1 MSPGP
6 AAVQRARERSR
17 RPPTEWA
24 RGADGRA
31 ARRRNKRLALAQA
44 MQTPL
49 EAVPNGA
56 HMEIGT
62 YGDLA
67 TMHWV
72 QNEPWAAD
80 LLSCSVTYGARATA
94 RLPWF

>member
-1 MSPGP
+1 M
-6 AAVQRARERSR
+6 QR
-17 RPPTEWA
+17 
-24 RGADGRA
+24 
-31 ARRRNKRLALAQA
+31 
-44 MQTPL
+44 PL
-49 EAVPNGA
+49 GAVPNGA

-80 LLSCSVTYGARATA
+80 LLACDVTYGAWPG
-94 RLPWF
+94 LPLPTLLKG

>member
-1 MSPGP
+1 MLRNTRLDLGG
-6 AAVQRARERSR
+6 AVQR
-17 RPPTEWA
+17 P
-24 RGADGRA
+24 
-31 ARRRNKRLALAQA
+31 LA
-44 MQTPL
+44 
-49 EAVPNGA
+49 AVPNGA

-80 LLSCSVTYGARATA
+80 LLACNVTYGAA
-94 RLPWF
+94 LDSQP

>member
-1 MSPGP
+1 
-6 AAVQRARERSR
+6 
-17 RPPTEWA
+17 
-24 RGADGRA
+24 
-31 ARRRNKRLALAQA
+31 

>member
-1 MSPGP
+1 M
-6 AAVQRARERSR
+6 QR
-17 RPPTEWA
+17 
-24 RGADGRA
+24 
-31 ARRRNKRLALAQA
+31 
-44 MQTPL
+44 PL
-49 EAVPNGA
+49 GAVPNGA

-80 LLSCSVTYGARATA
+80 LLPCDVTYGAWPCPPFFNDKFFVQKTLALI
-94 RLPWF
+94 LPTVGNASPADLT